1 MAEPVVETKSK
12 EDDFFGNFDNAELKQ
27 NVPVE
32 AALPAKAQL
41 VPGMGELFLWQLLT
55 DVSKKELCLE
65 F

>member
-41 VPGMGELFLWQLLT
+41 VPGTGAFFF
-55 DVSKKELCLE
+55 VKY
-65 F
+65 